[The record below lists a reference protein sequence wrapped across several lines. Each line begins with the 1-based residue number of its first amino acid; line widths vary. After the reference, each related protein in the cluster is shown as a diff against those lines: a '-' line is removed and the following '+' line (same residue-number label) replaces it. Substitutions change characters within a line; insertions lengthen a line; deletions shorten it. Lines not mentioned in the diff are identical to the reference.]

1 MRRPTRLSGRKV
13 ALALIVLECL
23 EFIELPFFFALCVS
37 IAVAADP

>member
-1 MRRPTRLSGRKV
+1 MRRPKALPTREV

-23 EFIELPFFFALCVS
+23 EFIELPVFFAICVS